1 MANNNYIEENKIVI
15 VGGGIC
21 GLATALALH
30 KKGLESV
37 VLERS
42 ETVRTTGA
50 TILILSNGW
59 RALDQLG
66 VSTQLRQIANLITA
80 YRDVSLDNGKQEEIP
95 IMKEELRCLKRLDL
109 VQTLADNLPRNTI
122 RFGCHAVAVKLDSLT
137 SQPIVQLH
145 DGTSIKC
152 KVVIGCDGVNS
163 VVSDFIGLK
172 ATRSFSTC
180 GVRGF
185 TNYPSGHGFSNEF
198 LRIRKDNLIF
208 CRTPVN
214 ENRMYWFVGLPWT
227 SCDLKD
233 SSEPN
238 IIKQATIKSIMDFP
252 PDVTEIVKKSDLD
265 SLTLTNIR
273 YRAPWDISLGNFRKG
288 TVIVAGDAM
297 HVMGPFLGQGGSA
310 ALEDAIVLARN
321 LAKEMCM
328 RGSERTG
335 KQIMQV
341 KIGAAMDRFVKERRM
356 RLVKLSSQA
365 YLIGMLLEPSSG
377 RFTKLMII
385 IALVVFF
392 SNSNG
397 HAKYN
402 CGHL

>member
-1 MANNNYIEENKIVI
+1 MASTSNYIEENKIVI

-42 ETVRTTGA
+42 DTVRTTGA

-66 VSTQLRQIANLITA
+66 VGAQLRQIANLITG
-80 YRDVSLDNGKQEEIP
+80 YRDISLDNGKQEVIP
-95 IMKEELRCLKRLDL
+95 LMKEELRCLKRLDL
-109 VQTLADNLPRNTI
+109 VQRLADNLPLNTI
-122 RFGCHAVAVKLDSLT
+122 RFGCHAVAVKLDPST
-137 SQPIVQLH
+137 CQPIVQLH

-163 VVSDFIGLK
+163 VVSEFVGLK

-185 TNYPSGHGFSNEF
+185 TDYPSGHGFNNEF
-198 LRIRKDNLIF
+198 IRIRKDNLIF

-214 ENRMYWFVGLPWT
+214 ENRMYWFVGLPST
-227 SCDLKD
+227 SCDLGV
-233 SSEPN
+233 SSEPKL
-238 IIKQATIKSIMDFP
+238 IKQATIKSIMDFP
-252 PDVTEIVKKSDLD
+252 PDVLEMVKKSDLD

-273 YRAPWDISLGNFRKG
+273 YLGNFRKG

-321 LAKEMCM
+321 LAKEMCGK
-328 RGSERTG
+328 GSES

-356 RLVKLSSQA
+356 RLIKLSSQA

-385 IALVVFF
+385 LALVVFF